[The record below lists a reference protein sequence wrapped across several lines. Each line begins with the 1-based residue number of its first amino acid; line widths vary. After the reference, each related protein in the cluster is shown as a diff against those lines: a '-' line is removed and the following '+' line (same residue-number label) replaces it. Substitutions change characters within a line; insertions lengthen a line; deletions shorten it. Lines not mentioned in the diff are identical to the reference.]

1 MSTILTF
8 FGLFR
13 KSFNVLIVRALSALL
28 FVAVVAVEFSTN
40 ALVLVGFLIRLC
52 LLICRSV
59 RALILKN
66 VLTFCKKVLD
76 FFSL

>member
-13 KSFNVLIVRALSALL
+13 KSLNVLIVRALSALL
-28 FVAVVAVEFSTN
+28 FVAVAAVDFSTS
-40 ALVLVGFLIRLC
+40 ALALVGFLIRLF

-59 RALILKN
+59 RVLILKN
-66 VLTFCKKVLD
+66 VLNFCKKFLD